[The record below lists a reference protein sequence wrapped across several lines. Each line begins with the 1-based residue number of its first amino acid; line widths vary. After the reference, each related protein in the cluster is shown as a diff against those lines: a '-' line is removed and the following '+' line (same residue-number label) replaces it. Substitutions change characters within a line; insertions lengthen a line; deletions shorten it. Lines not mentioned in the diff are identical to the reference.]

1 MDLDQTCQ
9 HMPWLNKL
17 LFLLIIIN
25 IPLAYL
31 LTIRKHLIPST
42 IIYWL
47 RKYTFYGIHGVAGGV
62 GGAILQ
68 SCITDWPCVVGSPTF
83 ADIL

>member
-1 MDLDQTCQ
+1 MFISYSCVVWSFNTCC
-9 HMPWLNKL
+9 
-17 LFLLIIIN
+17 
-25 IPLAYL
+25 
-31 LTIRKHLIPST
+31 
-42 IIYWL
+42 
-47 RKYTFYGIHGVAGGV
+47 GV